1 MLRLLEEI
9 GRREPGYDLSV
20 RNIVTDLLLLSGRFL
35 LRNEPP
41 ETAYASPMHKKISE
55 VIRYL
60 NSHYAEPV
68 TLAKLSETFFVSP
81 YYLSRSFKEVSGFAL
96 TDYLN
101 LTRIKEAQRLLRS
114 TRLPVT
120 EIAARVGFESFS
132 HFGKMFKKYPACPRG
147 PTESRHP
154 PSRER
159 TPICKAE
166 MTLIRWI
173 PVFFEKTPFHLP
185 SAWVRLFIKAGFAAT
200 ITGGPIR
207 LEGIHREN
215 ATFYSGIHDAA
226 AHVIELL
233 SRLLEVNT
241 IFVAS
246 NDGVTNVIM
255 NAFNRREELVKEND
269 CLPFE
274 LSYCSLVLHNDSKPL
289 LIPDT
294 ASSPLTSSMAVTQA
308 LGSRSFIGVP
318 ILLKNGTA
326 YGTVCALD
334 STTYRFSETDIT
346 ALQSMAVFLAHVIEL
361 ENTVSE
367 LKKTEKKLKEANQ
380 AVEGSVQL
388 KSNLLATI
396 GSEIRAPI
404 TSIMGA
410 TDLLGETPLLPDQQ
424 EYIEIIQMSNH
435 SLLSLVDNILYYSRL
450 EAKDMKAEHEPFDL
464 VSAVDTVIRDFQ
476 AEAAEKSIQLEL
488 ATRFESLPVIVGDER
503 KLRQALSNI
512 LRNALDFTSRGRI
525 DVCARVLPNSGEPGS
540 YLLKFEVRG
549 GGSASFPIGSGIC
562 FISSR
567 NLSRREPSRTTPGPS
582 LIWPSANGL
591 SS

>member
-1 MLRLLEEI
+1 M
-9 GRREPGYDLSV
+9 
-20 RNIVTDLLLLSGRFL
+20 
-35 LRNEPP
+35 
-41 ETAYASPMHKKISE
+41 
-55 VIRYL
+55 
-60 NSHYAEPV
+60 
-68 TLAKLSETFFVSP
+68 
-81 YYLSRSFKEVSGFAL
+81 
-96 TDYLN
+96 
-101 LTRIKEAQRLLRS
+101 
-114 TRLPVT
+114 
-120 EIAARVGFESFS
+120 
-132 HFGKMFKKYPACPRG
+132 
-147 PTESRHP
+147 
-154 PSRER
+154 
-159 TPICKAE
+159 
-166 MTLIRWI
+166 
-173 PVFFEKTPFHLP
+173 
-185 SAWVRLFIKAGFAAT
+185 
-200 ITGGPIR
+200 
-207 LEGIHREN
+207 EGIHREN

-476 AEAAEKSIQLEL
+476 AEAAEKNIQLEL

-549 GGSASFPIGSGIC
+549 GGIGILPDRLGDLFHLQSEPEQAGTEQNYSGAVINLAISKRLIELMGGSLQAEAASDRGATLTFVIPVREFTLDI
-562 FISSR
+562 
-567 NLSRREPSRTTPGPS
+567 LSNDNELPEEERRCRR
-582 LIWPSANGL
+582 
-591 SS
+591 